1 MGEKGKSLVESMKE
15 RINRSGSKKSLIFYL
30 KKDGK
35 CRVRFLQDMEEG
47 IKVQYHDKF
56 GEFSHP
62 CLSYYGKKC
71 PNCKN
76 AEAKHVD
83 NFVWSIWNYETK
95 RVELFMFK
103 ASKASPIPSLIS
115 MFENYGTICDRDY
128 VIQRNGEGFDTNY
141 SVIPMDKKKFKGEE
155 EAFSKKKVLKML
167 LEAASLGN
175 DEDVDDEEE
184 EEDEDEEEVKPKKKA
199 SKKSKYE
206 EEDDDEDFD
215 EEDDEEEEKP
225 KKKAKKADNKKKKVV
240 EEDDEDDFD
249 EDEEEEEEKPKK
261 KAKKADKKKAKKVV
275 EEDEDDEDD
284 LPPWEDDDDD
294 DEEDEDDDE

>member
-76 AEAKHVD
+76 AEARHVD

-128 VIQRNGEGFDTNY
+128 IIQRNGEGFDTNY

-167 LEAASLGN
+167 LEAATLGN
-175 DEDVDDEEE
+175 DEDDDDDDEEE
-184 EEDEDEEEVKPKKKA
+184 EDEEEVKTKKKA

-206 EEDDDEDFD
+206 EEDDEDEDLDEDED
-215 EEDDEEEEKP
+215 EEDEEKP
-225 KKKAKKADNKKKKVV
+225 KKKSKKADKKKKKV
-240 EEDDEDDFD
+240 EEDEDDFD
-249 EDEEEEEEKPKK
+249 DEDEEEEEKPKK
-261 KAKKADKKKAKKVV
+261 KSKKDNKKKKVKKV
-275 EEDEDDEDD
+275 EEDEDDDDED
-284 LPPWEDDDDD
+284 LPPWEDDD

>member
-76 AEAKHVD
+76 AEARHVD

-167 LEAASLGN
+167 LEAATLGN
-175 DEDVDDEEE
+175 DEDVDDDDDEEE
-184 EEDEDEEEVKPKKKA
+184 EDEEEVKPKKKA

-206 EEDDDEDFD
+206 EEDDEDEDLDEDEDDEEEEEKPKKNSKKADKKKKKVEEDEDDFD
-215 EEDDEEEEKP
+215 DEDDEEEEKP
-225 KKKAKKADNKKKKVV
+225 KKKSKKDNKKKKV
-240 EEDDEDDFD
+240 
-249 EDEEEEEEKPKK
+249 KK
-261 KAKKADKKKAKKVV
+261 V
-275 EEDEDDEDD
+275 EEDEDDDDED
-284 LPPWEDDDDD
+284 LPPWEDDD